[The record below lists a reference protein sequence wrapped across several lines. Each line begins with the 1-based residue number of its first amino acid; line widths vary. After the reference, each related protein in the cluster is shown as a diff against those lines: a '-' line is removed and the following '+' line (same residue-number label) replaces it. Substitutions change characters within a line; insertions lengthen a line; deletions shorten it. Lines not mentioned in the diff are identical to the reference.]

1 MTSLRVMQWS
11 PQSKAKEIALK
22 DLAIGEL
29 SAASGADWVWID
41 ADASNSAELVEL
53 GEQLGLDR
61 LAMFDAVSDVD
72 LSKVDDFG
80 EHLLIVLHGLS
91 EDSTDEIRTY
101 ELDMFLTTDVLIT
114 VRSGTSRTIDHLW
127 QDIRHNHELSD
138 AGPDVLA
145 ARISSAIM
153 KRWASIV
160 TSFDEQLDDLIERAF
175 EADKTV
181 LRDVTF
187 LRTEL
192 STIRRTLRPQL
203 ETLAELR
210 TTSSPLIGQRSQRRY
225 ADAFDTSTRIEH
237 AIEGVRAELLA
248 ALDAYRGAE
257 ARTATEIS
265 RVLTIYAAILLPLSF
280 IVGFFGM
287 NVPNLPGSETPS
299 AWLWIVAAMVL
310 ITAIS
315 LSIFAKA
322 GWIRLRSPA
331 RPSTFARRT
340 LELARRPVDY
350 GHKSK
355 TSYDSLDR

>member
-1 MTSLRVMQWS
+1 MSGLRAQRLSPNEKAQAISLDEVVA
-11 PQSKAKEIALK
+11 P
-22 DLAIGEL
+22 
-29 SAASGADWVWID
+29 SADGWVWVD
-41 ADASNSAELVEL
+41 ADTSSSDELVAL

-61 LAMFDAVSDVD
+61 LAMFDAVGDED
-72 LSKVDDFG
+72 LAKVDDFG

-91 EDSTDEIRTY
+91 EESTDEIKTY
-101 ELDMFLTTDVLIT
+101 ELDMFLTANTLIT
-114 VRSGTSRTIDHLW
+114 VRSGNSRSVEHLW
-127 QDIRHNHELSD
+127 DEVQGAAEVGEL
-138 AGPDVLA
+138 GPDIVA

-160 TSFDEQLDDLIERAF
+160 ASFDEQLDDVIERAF

-210 TTSSPLIGQRSQRRY
+210 TVPNHLIGAQSQRRFS
-225 ADAFDTSTRIEH
+225 DSFDTSTRIQH

-280 IVGFFGM
+280 VVGFFGM
-287 NVPNLPGSETPS
+287 NVPNLPGSESES
-299 AWLWIVAAMVL
+299 AWIWITVAMVAMT
-310 ITAIS
+310 IVS
-315 LSIFAKA
+315 LAVFARA
-322 GWIRLRSPA
+322 GWVRIRRPA
-331 RPSTFARRT
+331 GPSTFARRT
-340 LELARRPVDY
+340 LERARHPLHPDW
-350 GHKSK
+350 
-355 TSYDSLDR
+355 